1 MMKLSDIVIG
11 KQQRPLRLM
20 IYGQRGVGKT
30 TFAAGAPHPI
40 FIATE
45 DGTAHLNV
53 ARFPIPKQ
61 WEELVQCLSVLA
73 KEKHEYQTVVIDS
86 LDWVEQ
92 LAQQQI
98 AKESNV
104 KRVADMP
111 FGQGYKQTAEL
122 MFLFLK
128 YLNVLYNQGLHIILI
143 AHSDIKSFNNPAG
156 HSYDMYQTKINA
168 QAVAPFKEWC
178 DVVGFAYF
186 ETHTTQIREGAQ
198 HRIIGESYGKRILI
212 TEQQAFCEA
221 KNRYNLP
228 NPLSLSWQKIVDGYQ
243 ITLQG
248 V

>member
-1 MMKLSDIVIG
+1 MKLSDIVSG
-11 KQQRPLRLM
+11 KQQRPIRLM

-30 TFAAGAPHPI
+30 TFASQAPNAI

-53 ARFPIPKQ
+53 ARFPIPKV

-73 KEKHEYQTVVIDS
+73 KEKHDYQTVVIDS

-98 AKESNV
+98 AKESNS
-104 KRVADMP
+104 KRVADIP
-111 FGQGYKQTAEL
+111 FGQGYKQAAEL

-178 DVVGFAYF
+178 DVLGFAYF
-186 ETHTTQIREGAQ
+186 ETHTTQIREGTQ
-198 HRIIGESYGKRILI
+198 HKIIGESYGKRTLI

-228 NPLSLSWQKIVDGYQ
+228 NPLALSWQKIMDGYTT
-243 ITLQG
+243 TLQG
-248 V
+248 A